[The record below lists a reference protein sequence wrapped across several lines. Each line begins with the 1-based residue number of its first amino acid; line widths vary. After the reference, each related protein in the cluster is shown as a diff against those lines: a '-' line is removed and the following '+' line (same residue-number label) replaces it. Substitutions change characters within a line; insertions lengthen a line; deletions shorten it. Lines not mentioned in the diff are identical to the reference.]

1 MVNLHLKS
9 RFVGQSLEFK
19 SPDSSA
25 WSTASTIRRDH
36 HTLHLWKTLATEL
49 FPPKL
54 DGGHREFCGV
64 VADAH
69 CYTGL
74 VVGDVVDTVRNRLAE
89 LLAGK
94 SCVVTRIGFRCLRYV
109 RPEFSISP

>member
-1 MVNLHLKS
+1 
-9 RFVGQSLEFK
+9 
-19 SPDSSA
+19 
-25 WSTASTIRRDH
+25 
-36 HTLHLWKTLATEL
+36 
-49 FPPKL
+49 
-54 DGGHREFCGV
+54 